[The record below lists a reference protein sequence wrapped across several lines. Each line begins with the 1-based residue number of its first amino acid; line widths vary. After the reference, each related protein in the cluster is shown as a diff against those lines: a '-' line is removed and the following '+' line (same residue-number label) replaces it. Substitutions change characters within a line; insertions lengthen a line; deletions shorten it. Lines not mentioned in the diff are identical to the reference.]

1 MSTANIL
8 LIVLGILTLAFVV
21 VFVQDL
27 IKHKDEILSD
37 KNVTKNAIIS
47 SIIGF
52 IVNFFDT
59 LGIGSFAPATAL
71 LRAAKQTEDRVIPG
85 CIGSISIYTKSRSR
99 AYYLGRYAYSCCSR
113 CIPWCRY
120 SV

>member
-21 VFVQDL
+21 VFIQDL
-27 IKHKDEILSD
+27 VKHKDEILND

-71 LRAAKQTEDRVIPG
+71 LRAAKQTEDRVIP
-85 CIGSISIYTKSRSR
+85 
-99 AYYLGRYAYSCCSR
+99 
-113 CIPWCRY
+113 
-120 SV
+120 